1 MFMEYNSPEITV
13 VDLADLTVMLRC
25 SCSRDDTNPY

>member
-1 MFMEYNSPEITV
+1 MNYNKPEIVV
-13 VDLADLTVMLRC
+13 VDLAELTVMLRC